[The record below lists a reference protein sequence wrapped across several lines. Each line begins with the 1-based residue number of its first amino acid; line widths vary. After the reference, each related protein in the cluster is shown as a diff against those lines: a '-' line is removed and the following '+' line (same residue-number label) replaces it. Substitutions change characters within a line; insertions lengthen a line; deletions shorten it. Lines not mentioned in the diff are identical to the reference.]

1 MNAPQKTT
9 FVCADSLHW
18 MRARLID
25 EPGASVAVITS
36 LPDAHE
42 LDLSIDDWRRW
53 FVAAA
58 SLCLRVANKLPCIF
72 YQTDRKHDGA
82 WISKGQIIGDAAQA
96 LGMRLI
102 WRKIVLRRDVGKVD
116 LFRQSYSEM
125 LAFGCDSITSG
136 EATPDV
142 IAPAHV
148 SWAYGMNIEAVK
160 VAINFVKRYTDTVID
175 PFCGRGTVAMVAEQI
190 GISSIGI
197 DIDPDRIKE
206 LQTRLI

>member
-58 SLCLRVANKLPCIF
+58 SLCLRIANKLPCIF

-116 LFRQSYSEM
+116 LFRQSYSDM

-148 SWAYGMNIEAVK
+148 SWAYGMNIEAV
-160 VAINFVKRYTDTVID
+160 
-175 PFCGRGTVAMVAEQI
+175 
-190 GISSIGI
+190 
-197 DIDPDRIKE
+197 
-206 LQTRLI
+206 